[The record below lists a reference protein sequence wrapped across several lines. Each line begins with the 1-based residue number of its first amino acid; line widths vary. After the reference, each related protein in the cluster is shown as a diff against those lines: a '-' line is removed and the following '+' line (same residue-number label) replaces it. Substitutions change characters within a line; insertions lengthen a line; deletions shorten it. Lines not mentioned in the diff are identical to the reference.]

1 MHQIAGI
8 IQSQSEK
15 THGPSDEMKLTY
27 TSPRSHSPS
36 GSTRQM
42 RRARSQAGN
51 SGPRPRGWEAGIRR
65 LRLVQSAISLH
76 VGLSSKSLLLETAPS
91 RAGLRE
97 VGAKSPSPGKQKQ
110 SHFPRMYGGVRAPGA
125 IRQWW
130 EDRGPAGSS
139 GPLPASRIAPQEPA
153 PFPRMGQARASPG
166 RSSTEGSGRTPMGE
180 GHGPGGQGGLAA
192 PLTAEQPPHA
202 GRHPGS
208 CCAASSAPK
217 RVPRLQHPVKR

>member
-139 GPLPASRIAPQEPA
+139 GPLPASRIAPPRNQHHFPEWAKPGPA
-153 PFPRMGQARASPG
+153 
-166 RSSTEGSGRTPMGE
+166 
-180 GHGPGGQGGLAA
+180 QGGPARRAA
-192 PLTAEQPPHA
+192 GALLWGRGTVQGDRA
-202 GRHPGS
+202 GWLHP
-208 CCAASSAPK
+208 
-217 RVPRLQHPVKR
+217 